1 MATVIQIKRSTG
13 LSAPTVSDLSEGE
26 LAYVQDRANS
36 GASAKLFIESVDSD
50 NSTPLIQ
57 AIGGKYYTDIL
68 AGTSATPADLK
79 VGNGSTSGGSL
90 KLMEDSD
97 NGTNSVALKAPDTL
111 ASNLSFVLPSADGSA
126 NQVMATDGSGNLS
139 FVSTTSSLAG
149 ASDTDISSPTTGQI
163 LVHDGSDSFD
173 NVSMSGDIT
182 MNSAG
187 VTVIGAGTVE
197 FAMLDGAVVQTSG
210 ESFSDDDV
218 SLMTSAA
225 ILDKIQETA
234 TLEDLDFSDG
244 TNTGSVDLD
253 SQSLTIAGTANEI
266 ETSASGQTLTV
277 GLPSDVTVGNDLT
290 VTNNLIVSG
299 QLQSDD
305 ITASTMTASGNVVV
319 TGNLT
324 VNGTTTTVNSTTTS
338 VADPVF
344 EIGDDASDDNLDR
357 GLKFKYNS
365 GGAKIGFFG
374 YDDTDAAF
382 TFIPDATDSSSTFSG
397 SAGNVKFGGLAL
409 TGSITSVDGAAPAA
423 GQVLIGNGSN
433 GDMELA
439 TLTAGE
445 GLDVTNADGSITLS
459 AEDATDANKGI
470 ASFSASYYTVTSGD
484 VAINDATTSSK
495 GIASFDSA
503 NFTLTSGDVA
513 ITAIDGG
520 TF

>member
-68 AGTSATPADLK
+68 GGSSATPADLK

-139 FVSTTSSLAG
+139 FVSTTSSLEG
-149 ASDTDISSPTTGQI
+149 ASDTDISSPSAGHI

-173 NVSMSGDIT
+173 NVAMSGDVT
-182 MNSAG
+182 MNSSG

-197 FAMLDGAVVQTSG
+197 FAMLDGAEVQTSG

-225 ILDKIQETA
+225 ILDKIQATA
-234 TLEDLDFSDG
+234 TLEDLDFAGGSG
-244 TNTGSVDLD
+244 TGSVDLD

-277 GLPSDVTVGNDLT
+277 GLPNDVTVGNDLT

-365 GGAKIGFFG
+365 GGAKVGFFG

-409 TGSITSVDGAAPAA
+409 TGSITSVDGAAPTA

-459 AEDATDANKGI
+459 AEDATASNKGI

>member
-111 ASNLSFVLPSADGSA
+111 ASDLAFVLPSSDGSA

-139 FVSTTSSLAG
+139 FVSTTSSLEG
-149 ASDTDISSPTTGQI
+149 ASDTDISSPTSGQI

-173 NVSMSGDIT
+173 NVSMSGDVT
-182 MNSAG
+182 MNSSG

-197 FAMLDGAVVQTSG
+197 FAMLDGAAVQISS

-218 SLMTSAA
+218 SLMTSAS
-225 ILDKIQETA
+225 INDLIESKVTA
-234 TLEDLDFSDG
+234 EDLDVAGDSG
-244 TNTGSVDLD
+244 TGAVDLD
-253 SQSLTIAGTANEI
+253 SQSLTIAGTTNEI
-266 ETSASGQTLTV
+266 ETSASGQTITV
-277 GLPSDVTVGNDLT
+277 GLPNDVTVGNDLT

-365 GGAKIGFFG
+365 GGAKVGFFG

-409 TGSITSVDGAAPAA
+409 TGSITSVDGAAPTA

-459 AEDATDANKGI
+459 AEDATDSNKGI

-495 GIASFDSA
+495 GIASFDSD

>member
-111 ASNLSFVLPSADGSA
+111 AADLAFVLPSSDGSA

-139 FVSTTSSLAG
+139 FVSTTSSLEG
-149 ASDTDISSPTTGQI
+149 ASDTDISSPSAGHI

-173 NVSMSGDIT
+173 NVAMSGDVT
-182 MNSAG
+182 MNSSG

-197 FAMLDGAVVQTSG
+197 FAMLDGAAVQISS

-218 SLMTSAA
+218 SLMTSAS
-225 ILDKIQETA
+225 INDLIESKVTA
-234 TLEDLDFSDG
+234 EDLDVAGDSG
-244 TNTGSVDLD
+244 TGAVDLD
-253 SQSLTIAGTANEI
+253 SQSLTIAGTSNEI
-266 ETSASGQTLTV
+266 ETSASGQTITV
-277 GLPSDVTVGNDLT
+277 GLPNDVTVGNDLT
-290 VTNNLIVSG
+290 VTNNLVVSG

-305 ITASTMTASGNVVV
+305 ITAATMTASGNVVV

-365 GGAKIGFFG
+365 GGAKVGFFG

-409 TGSITSVDGAAPAA
+409 TGSITSVDGAAPTA

-459 AEDATDANKGI
+459 AEDATASNKGI

>member
-97 NGTNSVALKAPDTL
+97 NGVHSVALKAPDSL
-111 ASNLSFVLPSADGSA
+111 AADLAFVLPSTDGSA

-149 ASDTDISSPTTGQI
+149 ASDTDITSPSTGQI
-163 LVHDGSDSFD
+163 LVHDGTDSFD
-173 NVSMSGDIT
+173 NVSMSGDVT
-182 MNSAG
+182 MNSSG

-210 ESFSDDDV
+210 ETFSDDDV

-225 ILDKIQETA
+225 ILDKIQATA

-244 TNTGSVDLD
+244 SNSGSVDLD
-253 SQSLTIAGTANEI
+253 SQSLTIAGTTNEI

-277 GLPSDVTVGNDLT
+277 GLPSNVTIGNDLT
-290 VTNNLIVSG
+290 VTNDLTVSG
-299 QLQSDD
+299 VLNSDD
-305 ITASTMTASGNVVV
+305 ITATTMTASGNVVV

-365 GGAKIGFFG
+365 GGAKVGFFG

-397 SAGNVKFGGLAL
+397 TAGNVKFGGLAL
-409 TGSITSVDGAAPAA
+409 TGSITSVDGAAPTA

-495 GIASFDSA
+495 GIASFDSS

>member
-139 FVSTTSSLAG
+139 FVSTTSSLEG
-149 ASDTDISSPTTGQI
+149 ASDTDISSPSAGHI

-277 GLPSDVTVGNDLT
+277 GLPNDVTVGNDLT

-365 GGAKIGFFG
+365 GGAKVGFFG

-409 TGSITSVDGAAPAA
+409 TGSITSVDGAAPTA

-459 AEDATDANKGI
+459 AEDATASNKGI

>member
-68 AGTSATPADLK
+68 AGTTATPADLK

-97 NGTNSVALKAPDTL
+97 NGVHSVALKAPDSLSSDL
-111 ASNLSFVLPSADGSA
+111 AFVLPSADGSA

-149 ASDTDISSPTTGQI
+149 ASDTDITSPSTGQI
-163 LVHDGSDSFD
+163 LVHDGTDSFD
-173 NVSMSGDIT
+173 NVSMSGDVT
-182 MNSAG
+182 MNSSG

-210 ESFSDDDV
+210 ETFSDDDV

-234 TLEDLDFSDG
+234 TLEDLDFAGG
-244 TNTGSVDLD
+244 TGTGSVDLD
-253 SQSLTIAGTANEI
+253 SQSLTIAGTTNEI

-277 GLPSDVTVGNDLT
+277 GLPSDVTVGNNLT

-357 GLKFKYNS
+357 GLKFKYNDGS
-365 GGAKIGFFG
+365 AKVGFFG

-397 SAGNVKFGGLAL
+397 TAGNVKFGGLAL
-409 TGSITSVDGAAPAA
+409 SGSITSVDGAAPTA
-423 GQVLIGNGSN
+423 GQVLIGNGTN

-495 GIASFDSA
+495 GIASFDSS

>member
-68 AGTSATPADLK
+68 AGSSATPADLK

-111 ASNLSFVLPSADGSA
+111 AADLAFVLPSADGSA

-139 FVSTTSSLAG
+139 FVSTTSSLEG
-149 ASDTDISSPTTGQI
+149 ASDTDINSPTTGQI

-182 MNSAG
+182 MNSSG

-225 ILDKIQETA
+225 ILDKIQATA

-277 GLPSDVTVGNDLT
+277 GLPNDVTVGNNLT

-365 GGAKIGFFG
+365 GGAKVGFFG

-397 SAGNVKFGGLAL
+397 TAGNVKFGGLAL
-409 TGSITSVDGAAPAA
+409 TGSITSVDGAAPTA